1 MVIFARNV
9 NEMKKYICS
18 EWIAENAFDEGRVER
33 TAFNDDMSVVKLHGK
48 DVFKSGLIKNLHHT
62 SLFVTNGKVHFTTRG
77 ESIVVSSPAYIEF
90 IAFYRHVCLQS
101 DNEFEGY
108 LLVTE
113 QSLFQRI
120 AEDTRSVFS
129 RCMYKYGQKPILS
142 LDDSEMNRI
151 LPFIAILFNTIDQ
164 KDHCFMHGVIKNTFI
179 AMHFEIWNIIFRKF
193 KNETSNDPVNHWN
206 DVLSHFLYLMHAN
219 CCRQHE
225 VGWYASKLCVSAN
238 TLSVK
243 LKRVY
248 GKSASQL
255 INECVM
261 EEAKIYL
268 RNPSNS
274 VQKVAEKL
282 SFSDQAAFYKFFKRL
297 SGMSPSEFQ
306 KSLKK

>member
-1 MVIFARNV
+1 
-9 NEMKKYICS
+9 MKRYICS
-18 EWIAENAFDEGRVER
+18 EWISESAFDEGKVDQA
-33 TAFNDDMSVVKLHGK
+33 AFNDDMSVLKLHGK
-48 DVFKSGLIKNLHHT
+48 GIFKSGMIKNLHHT
-62 SLFVTNGKVHFTTRG
+62 FLLVTNGKVNFIARG
-77 ESIVVSSPAYIEF
+77 ENIVVHSPAYIEF
-90 IAFYRHVCLQS
+90 IAFYRQICLNTDS
-101 DNEFEGY
+101 EFEGY

-120 AEDTRSVFS
+120 AEDTRSVFA

-142 LDDSEMNRI
+142 LDDCELGRL
-151 LPFIAILFNTIDQ
+151 LPFINILLNTINQ
-164 KDHCFMHGVIKNTFI
+164 KEHYFLHGVMKNTFI
-179 AMHFEIWNIIFRKF
+179 ALHFEIWNIIFRKL
-193 KNETSNDPVNHWN
+193 KNDTGNEPVNRWN
-206 DVLSHFLYLMHAN
+206 DVLSHFLYLMHTN

-225 VGWYASKLCVSAN
+225 VGWYADKLCVSPN

-255 INECVM
+255 INECIM

-274 VQKVAEKL
+274 VQRVAEML

-297 SGMSPSEFQ
+297 SGVSPSEFQ
-306 KSLKK
+306 KNIKK